1 MTLKVVHK
9 TFKNNTFL
17 TIVIFD
23 SFNMFHVLGRRVGR
37 SPLNSHPATSRDDVC
52 SEAGVNKRSV
62 EMFRRYVD
70 VNRLTDA

>member
-1 MTLKVVHK
+1 MIGFIICWTSTVV
-9 TFKNNTFL
+9 
-17 TIVIFD
+17 ICRG
-23 SFNMFHVLGRRVGR
+23 SAGRAE
-37 SPLNSHPATSRDDVC
+37 PLNSHPATSRDDVC